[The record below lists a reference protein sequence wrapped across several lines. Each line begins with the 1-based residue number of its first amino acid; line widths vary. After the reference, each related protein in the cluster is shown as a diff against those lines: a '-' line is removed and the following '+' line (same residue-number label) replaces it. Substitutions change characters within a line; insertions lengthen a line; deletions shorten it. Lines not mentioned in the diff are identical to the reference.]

1 MESMV
6 ERHAVLKDIKMAAN
20 GAVEDIQKNA
30 CEKTD
35 IDGSKLIAALAK
47 VYSGVVDPAT
57 PDRSS
62 RRSSCFHGFRKP
74 TIGIEDYLVRLRE
87 HFCCSDSCFLLAL
100 IYIIRLLDCC
110 PNFVVNA
117 FSIHRLLA
125 ISLVVSVK
133 FHEDQIYSNT
143 FYARVSGLRQEEL
156 NAGELEFLKL
166 IRWDCGFSQDMSH
179 LYNEVLQTA
188 EKANL
193 DDGMANGASLACHY

>member
-6 ERHAVLKDIKMAAN
+6 ERHAVLKDIKMAAS
-20 GAVEDIQKNA
+20 GALEDVQKAA

-57 PDRSS
+57 PDLSS
-62 RRSSCFHGFRKP
+62 RCSSCFHGFRKP

-143 FYARVSGLRQEEL
+143 FYARVSGLRQEDL

-193 DDGMANGASLACHY
+193 DDGMANGASLACQ